1 MTIKEPRSS
10 QPLAV
15 NLLKTVAYVLGSVLL
30 FVAIAMAASAIVS
43 VFYAE
48 YETAMWIAISAG
60 ITALFGYTTRRLVPR
75 PRSITVK
82 QGFATVG
89 LAWFVFSIFG
99 ALPYLL
105 SGAIPNISDAVFE
118 TASGF
123 TTTGASILADP
134 SLLPKGISFW
144 RALTQW
150 LGGMGVIVLGVAIL
164 PLLGTGGMQLARAES
179 PGPTPDRLTPRF
191 QGTAKRLWIIYAII
205 TVIEMGFLSVGDMTG
220 FQAVIHSLTT
230 MSTGGFG
237 TEATSIAGFSNYTK
251 WVITFFMFVAGVSFA
266 LHFRA
271 WSKPVE
277 YWKNSEFRLYG
288 LIIVGAIVIVA
299 GGLLG
304 ADLEPITAI
313 RDATFNTISLVT
325 TTGFWSTDFGQWRP
339 ALQIMVVGLMF
350 LGGMAGSTAGGMK
363 TFRIG
368 VLSKAAFADL
378 RRLVHPRGIFV
389 TRFGGKRVTDPVIE
403 AVQSYFLFYMFL
415 FMTSTFLLAFID
427 ANLSE
432 DLDLITATTA
442 VAASIGNIGP
452 GLGEVGPAG
461 NYAGLPDLAKW
472 LLSSLMIVGR
482 LEIFPVLVL
491 FTKDLWRR

>member
-1 MTIKEPRSS
+1 MTPREPRSS

-30 FVAIAMAASAIVS
+30 FVAIAMLASAMVS
-43 VFYAE
+43 LLYAE

-60 ITALFGYTTRRLVPR
+60 ITALFGYTTRRLVQR

-89 LAWFVFSIFG
+89 LAWFVFSVFG

-105 SGAIPNISDAVFE
+105 SGAIPDISDAVFE

-123 TTTGASILADP
+123 TTTGASILPDP
-134 SLLPKGISFW
+134 GVLPKGISFW

-164 PLLGTGGMQLARAES
+164 PLLGTGGMQLARAEA

-205 TVIEMGFLSVGDMTG
+205 TVIEMGFLWVGDMTG

-237 TEATSIAGFSNYTK
+237 TEANSIAGFSNYTQ

-271 WSKPVE
+271 WSRPLE

-288 LIIVGAIVIVA
+288 FIIVAAIVVVA
-299 GGLLG
+299 GGLLSE
-304 ADLEPITAI
+304 LEPMEAAQ
-313 RDATFNTISLVT
+313 DAAFNAVSLVT
-325 TTGFWSTDFGQWRP
+325 TTGFASTDFGRWRP

-350 LGGMAGSTAGGMK
+350 LGGMAGSTAGAMK
-363 TFRIG
+363 TFRLG
-368 VLSKAAFADL
+368 VLSKAAYADL

-389 TRFGGKRVTDPVIE
+389 TRFGGKRVSDPVIE
-403 AVQSYFLFYMFL
+403 AVQSYFLFYMLL
-415 FMTSTFLLAFID
+415 FMTSTFLLTFID

-432 DLDLITATTA
+432 DLDLVTATSA

-461 NYAGLPDLAKW
+461 NYAGLPDMAKW
-472 LLSSLMIVGR
+472 LLASLMIVGR

>member
-1 MTIKEPRSS
+1 MTDTEQLSNK
-10 QPLAV
+10 PLAV

-30 FVAIAMAASAIVS
+30 FIAIAMTASAVVS
-43 VFYAE
+43 VLYSE
-48 YETAMWIAISAG
+48 YETAMWILVSAV
-60 ITALFGYTTRRLVPR
+60 ITAAFGYTTRRVVQR
-75 PRSITVK
+75 PTSITVK

-105 SGAIPNISDAVFE
+105 SGAIPSISDAVFE

-123 TTTGASILADP
+123 TTTGASILPDP
-134 SLLPKGISFW
+134 GVLPQGISFW

-205 TVIEMGFLSVGDMTG
+205 TVVEMGFLWVGDMTG

-237 TEATSIAGFSNYTK
+237 TEADSIAGFSNYTK

-271 WSKPVE
+271 WSKPLR
-277 YWKNSEFRLYG
+277 YWKNSEFRLYS
-288 LIIVGAIVIVA
+288 LIIAGAIVIIA
-299 GGLLG
+299 GGLIS
-304 ADLEPITAI
+304 DLEPMEAVQ
-313 RDATFNTISLVT
+313 DAAFNAISLVT
-325 TTGFWSTDFGQWRP
+325 TTGFASTDWGIWRP

-363 TFRIG
+363 TFRLG
-368 VLSKAAFADL
+368 VLSKAAYADL

-389 TRFGGKRVTDPVIE
+389 TRFGGKRVTEPIIE
-403 AVQSYFLFYMFL
+403 AVQSYFLFYMML
-415 FMTSTFLLAFID
+415 FMASTFALAFID
-427 ANLSE
+427 ANASE
-432 DLDLITATTA
+432 GLDLVTAATA

-461 NYAGLPDLAKW
+461 NYAGLPALAKW

-491 FTKDLWRR
+491 FTRDLWRR

>member
-1 MTIKEPRSS
+1 MTDTEQLSN

-30 FVAIAMAASAIVS
+30 FVAVAMIASAVVS
-43 VFYAE
+43 LLYSE
-48 YETAMWIAISAG
+48 YETAMWIALSAV
-60 ITALFGYTTRRLVPR
+60 ITAAFGYTTRRVVQR
-75 PRSITVK
+75 PTSITVK

-105 SGAIPNISDAVFE
+105 SGAIPSISDAVFE

-123 TTTGASILADP
+123 TTTGASILPDP
-134 SLLPKGISFW
+134 GVLPKGISFW

-164 PLLGTGGMQLARAES
+164 PLLGTGGMQLARAEA

-205 TVIEMGFLSVGDMTG
+205 TVIEMGFLWVGDMTG

-271 WSKPVE
+271 WSKPLR
-277 YWKNSEFRLYG
+277 YWKNSEFRLYSF
-288 LIIVGAIVIVA
+288 IIAGAIVIIA
-299 GGLLG
+299 GGLIS
-304 ADLEPITAI
+304 DLEPMEAVQ
-313 RDATFNTISLVT
+313 DAAFNAISLVT
-325 TTGFWSTDFGQWRP
+325 TTGFASTDWGMWRP

-363 TFRIG
+363 TFRLG
-368 VLSKAAFADL
+368 VLSKAAYADL
-378 RRLVHPRGIFV
+378 RRLVHPRGVFV
-389 TRFGGKRVTDPVIE
+389 TRFGGKRVTEPIIE
-403 AVQSYFLFYMFL
+403 AVQSYFLFYMML
-415 FMTSTFLLAFID
+415 FMASTFLLAFID
-427 ANLSE
+427 ANASE
-432 DLDLITATTA
+432 GLGLVTAATA

>member
-304 ADLEPITAI
+304 GDLEPLTAV
-313 RDATFNTISLVT
+313 RDAIFNTISLVT

-389 TRFGGKRVTDPVIE
+389 TRFGGKRVSDPVIE

>member
-1 MTIKEPRSS
+1 MTDTEQLSNK
-10 QPLAV
+10 PLAV

-30 FVAIAMAASAIVS
+30 FIAIAMTASAVVS
-43 VFYAE
+43 VLYSE
-48 YETAMWIAISAG
+48 YETAMWILVSAV
-60 ITALFGYTTRRLVPR
+60 ITAAFGYTTRRVVQR
-75 PRSITVK
+75 PTSITVK

-105 SGAIPNISDAVFE
+105 SGAIPSISDAVFE

-123 TTTGASILADP
+123 TTTGASILPDP
-134 SLLPKGISFW
+134 GVLPKGISFW

-205 TVIEMGFLSVGDMTG
+205 TVVEMGFLWVGDMTG

-237 TEATSIAGFSNYTK
+237 TEANSIAGFSNYTK

-271 WSKPVE
+271 WSKPLR
-277 YWKNSEFRLYG
+277 YWKNSEFRLYS
-288 LIIVGAIVIVA
+288 LIIAGAIVIIA
-299 GGLLG
+299 GGLIS
-304 ADLEPITAI
+304 DLEPMEAVQ
-313 RDATFNTISLVT
+313 DAAFNAISLVT
-325 TTGFWSTDFGQWRP
+325 TTGFASTDWGMWRP

-363 TFRIG
+363 TFRLG
-368 VLSKAAFADL
+368 VLSKAAYADL

-389 TRFGGKRVTDPVIE
+389 TRFGGKRVTEPIIE
-403 AVQSYFLFYMFL
+403 AVQSYFLFYMML
-415 FMTSTFLLAFID
+415 FMASTFVLAFID
-427 ANLSE
+427 ANASE
-432 DLDLITATTA
+432 GLDLVTAATA

-491 FTKDLWRR
+491 FTRDLWRR

>member
-1 MTIKEPRSS
+1 MTDTEQLSNK
-10 QPLAV
+10 PLAV

-30 FVAIAMAASAIVS
+30 FIAIAMTASAVVS
-43 VFYAE
+43 VLYSE
-48 YETAMWIAISAG
+48 YETAMWILVSAL
-60 ITALFGYTTRRLVPR
+60 ITAAFGYTTRRVVQR
-75 PRSITVK
+75 PTSITVK

-105 SGAIPNISDAVFE
+105 SGAIPSISDAVFE

-123 TTTGASILADP
+123 TTTGASILPDP
-134 SLLPKGISFW
+134 GVLPKGISFW

-205 TVIEMGFLSVGDMTG
+205 TVVEMGFLWVGDMTG

-237 TEATSIAGFSNYTK
+237 TEADSIAGFSNYTK

-271 WSKPVE
+271 WSKPLR
-277 YWKNSEFRLYG
+277 YWKNSEFRLYS

-299 GGLLG
+299 GGLIS
-304 ADLEPITAI
+304 DLEPMEAVQ
-313 RDATFNTISLVT
+313 DAAFNTISLVT
-325 TTGFWSTDFGQWRP
+325 TTGFASTDWGIWRP

-363 TFRIG
+363 TFRLG
-368 VLSKAAFADL
+368 VLSKAAYADL

-389 TRFGGKRVTDPVIE
+389 TRFGGKRVTEPIIE
-403 AVQSYFLFYMFL
+403 AVQSYFLFYMML
-415 FMTSTFLLAFID
+415 FMTSTFVLAFID
-427 ANLSE
+427 ANVSE
-432 DLDLITATTA
+432 GLDLVTAATA

-491 FTKDLWRR
+491 FTRDLWRR